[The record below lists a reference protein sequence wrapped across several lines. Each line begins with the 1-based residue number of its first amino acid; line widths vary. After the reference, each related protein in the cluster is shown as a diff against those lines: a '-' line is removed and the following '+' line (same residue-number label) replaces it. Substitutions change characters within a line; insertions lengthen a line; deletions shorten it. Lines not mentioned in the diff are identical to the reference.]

1 MPKAN
6 DLLETARMFDQRAE
20 QAKRA
25 SIETE
30 GQRLQVGGGEG
41 AAGLRHRGGENPLS
55 GSVAGFA
62 GDISAVLTRQDILTN
77 LQWGPSRRGS
87 TGPTR
92 GNR

>member
-30 GQRLQVGGGEG
+30 GQRLRVGSGEG
-41 AAGLRHRGGENPLS
+41 AAGLRHRGGENPAVGIGGRLRRRHRR
-55 GSVAGFA
+55 
-62 GDISAVLTRQDILTN
+62 SADKARYFD
-77 LQWGPSRRGS
+77 
-87 TGPTR
+87 
-92 GNR
+92 